1 MRSLWH
7 LQLLACS
14 LACSLGLHER
24 LEGGQSW
31 RTFWFSWLCCEA
43 TDGRAWER
51 GMEIRLWELHRDA
64 WAQSNSV
71 QCLFWHNTPTRKTCW
86 LLLWCELLVPER
98 APCRKILRG
107 NMKQG
112 CSQEAHV
119 PRRSLEYRK
128 DYSNCPPSCRLG
140 SRRSQRS
147 SVNQPLNKSSSL
159 LLEKILFWAG
169 FRTNKCIHPLE
180 CRDSSDFCE
189 MASYPLPKQ
198 ALCKAVANGFT
209 NETSWETIAMFNR
222 QCDA

>member
-71 QCLFWHNTPTRKTCW
+71 QCLFWHNTPTRKRVDC
-86 LLLWCELLVPER
+86 
-98 APCRKILRG
+98 
-107 NMKQG
+107 
-112 CSQEAHV
+112 CSGV
-119 PRRSLEYRK
+119 
-128 DYSNCPPSCRLG
+128 
-140 SRRSQRS
+140 
-147 SVNQPLNKSSSL
+147 SSL
-159 LLEKILFWAG
+159 CPKGHLAERFWGGTWNKDVLRKHTYLGDLWSTVKIIP
-169 FRTNKCIHPLE
+169 TV
-180 CRDSSDFCE
+180 
-189 MASYPLPKQ
+189 PLPAGWGADEVKE
-198 ALCKAVANGFT
+198 VV
-209 NETSWETIAMFNR
+209 WINR
-222 QCDA
+222 